1 MVRKK
6 MVVLM
11 SLYENEK
18 LETTLRAVLEELVI
32 AFSLQ
37 MAEELQRER
46 ERSELGN
53 FDGGF

>member
-1 MVRKK
+1 